1 MAMKLFEFLLSIIWR
16 SCESKALFSIDT
28 ENLSDGRQTPIAEM
42 AKFDLRADVM
52 RMALLVAI
60 FAVIFWFLTRLL
72 QQWSTRRDGQL
83 NSQSRIKLV
92 EKRVLG
98 PRIALYLFQI
108 PGKQIL
114 VAQTPTHLTALA
126 ETPCAVNEKEMNF
139 QDFDAPN
146 EQSTMAN
153 GNFWSKWSTPKK

>member
-1 MAMKLFEFLLSIIWR
+1 MKLFAFLLSIIWR
-16 SCESKALFSIDT
+16 SCGNKALFGIDA
-28 ENLSDGRQTPIAEM
+28 ENLADSGQTPITEM

-52 RMALLVAI
+52 RMVLLVAI

-83 NSQSRIKLV
+83 NSQSRIKLL
-92 EKRVLG
+92 EKRILG
-98 PRIALYLFQI
+98 PRTALYLFQI

-114 VAQTPTHLTALA
+114 VAQTATHLTALA

-139 QDFDAPN
+139 QDFDASSA
-146 EQSTMAN
+146 QSTMAN